1 MNGQFGGS
9 GDDYSVNAEINMVPL
24 IDIMLVLMVVF
35 ILSASAALTQ
45 TPVDLPDRAS
55 GASASQGVQIGVL
68 ASGLIT
74 LNDKP
79 ISEANLNQ
87 ALAELPTDQPVLIL
101 ADKQAVFERVAEV
114 MGAAQSAG
122 FSEVSF
128 VFDS

>member
-1 MNGQFGGS
+1 MNSQFGGS

-79 ISEANLNQ
+79 ISEANLSQ

-114 MGAAQSAG
+114 MGAAQLAG

>member
-1 MNGQFGGS
+1 
-9 GDDYSVNAEINMVPL
+9 MVPL

-79 ISEANLNQ
+79 ISEANLSQ

-114 MGAAQSAG
+114 MGAAQLAG

>member
-1 MNGQFGGS
+1 
-9 GDDYSVNAEINMVPL
+9 MVPL